1 MIKRILFFLIGL
13 ISCTEIIYA
22 QENIVHCG
30 HEQYMQQLAIQQPN
44 VYKQILQLEKQLT
57 ERRSNSNLRIATL
70 PDVIISIP
78 VVVHVIHHTASGTIG
93 GSNNT
98 NISDQQIQSQITV
111 LNKDFQRLN
120 SDANQTPIEY
130 QGIAANCKITF
141 CLATTDPS
149 GNATTGITR
158 TYSSKLTFSTAD
170 DVQLKALSY
179 WPSDKYLNIWTCD
192 LRDPSVDGE
201 LLGYAQKPGASSIP
215 GLDPTDGAA
224 KTDGVV
230 INYKAFGTIGTLF
243 AKFNLGRTATHEI
256 GHWLGLSHTWG
267 DFESGNCFNT
277 DYCDDTPACG
287 NKFASSYPTC
297 SNIPKGQGS
306 VVCSPARMIENYMD
320 YSDDGCLNLFT
331 LDQKSRMRSAIELS
345 PRRAALLNS
354 LGCCNVLN
362 LKNLFLSKNFEDGSL
377 TSEDWTV
384 INPNS
389 SSTYTKGFELN
400 TYSAFGQGNFSTSV
414 TNDSIYNQED
424 PSTYKY
430 EFSYVSPFINVQT
443 SLIPIVRFD
452 WAYSPQVTNGNTDSI
467 VVYVATGCEDNWS
480 PIKTLYGNDFNST
493 NNPRSNFVPL
503 SDEWITTELNLSAY
517 TVKTAIRIK
526 FVSFSKGVNTFYLDN
541 INFGAI
547 SNSLL
552 ISLYPNP
559 TKDVLNVQ
567 TIFSGQKN
575 VDYIIY
581 NVLGQL
587 IYEAHDEHVY
597 CYTKQLDLSFMASG
611 VYFML
616 VSNGDQKVVKRIVK
630 E

>member
-1 MIKRILFFLIGL
+1 MIKRIVFFLIGL

-30 HEQYMQQLAIQQPN
+30 HEQYMQQLAIQQPK
-44 VYKQILQLEKQLT
+44 VYQQIVELEEQLALRK
-57 ERRSNSNLRIATL
+57 SNSNFRIATL
-70 PDVIISIP
+70 PDVIINIP
-78 VVVHVIHHTASGTIG
+78 IVVHVIHHTASGIIG
-93 GSNNT
+93 GNNNT
-98 NISDQQIQSQITV
+98 NISDQQIQSQIAV
-111 LNKDFQRLN
+111 LNKDYQRLN
-120 SDANQTPIEY
+120 TDANRTPIQY

-141 CLATTDPS
+141 CLATTDPH
-149 GNATTGITR
+149 GNVTTGITR
-158 TYSSKLTFSTAD
+158 TYSSKTTFAVSD

-179 WPSDKYLNIWTCD
+179 WPSDQYLNIWTCD
-192 LRDPSVDGE
+192 LVDPSVDGQ
-201 LLGYAQKPGASSIP
+201 LLGYAQKPGAPSIP
-215 GLDPTDGAA
+215 GLQPTDGAA

-230 INYKAFGTIGTLF
+230 INYKALGTVGTLF
-243 AKFNLGRTATHEI
+243 PKFNLGRTTTHEI

-267 DFESGNCFNT
+267 DSPSNNCFNT
-277 DYCDDTPACG
+277 DYCNDTPACG
-287 NKFASSYPTC
+287 NPFQSSYPTC
-297 SNIPKGQGS
+297 KNIPSGVGA
-306 VVCSPARMIENYMD
+306 VVCSPPRMIENYMD
-320 YSDDGCLNLFT
+320 YSEDGCLNLFT
-331 LDQKSRMRSAIELS
+331 EDQKLRMRSAIELS

-354 LGCCNVLN
+354 LGCCTVLN
-362 LKNLFLSKNFEDGSL
+362 LKNLFLNKDFEDGSL
-377 TSEDWTV
+377 TSNDWTV

-400 TYSAFGQGNFSTSV
+400 TNSAYGKGSFCSSV
-414 TNDSIYNQED
+414 TNDSIYNPSD

-430 EFSYVSPFINVQT
+430 AFSYVSPFINVQT
-443 SLIPIVRFD
+443 QLTPIVRFD
-452 WAYSPQVTNGNTDSI
+452 WAYSPQVTNGITDSI
-467 VVYVATGCEDNWS
+467 VVYVATGCEDTWS
-480 PIKTLYGNDFNST
+480 PIKTLYGNDFIST
-493 NNPRSNFVPL
+493 TNPRSNFVPL

-517 TVKTAIRIK
+517 IPKTAIRIK
-526 FVSFSKGVNTFYLDN
+526 FVAFSKGVNTFYLDN
-541 INFGAI
+541 IDFGAI
-547 SNSLL
+547 SNSLI

-575 VDYIIY
+575 VDYIVY